1 MSKKHFSWLLVLT
14 IIIAAVIFLMPG
26 KTGHESEF
34 AVRPLIPGSETWVN
48 DVAKVRIVKAGNQ
61 TVATLSRGEQG
72 WRVEESQS
80 YPADWARLKGM
91 LAALAQAQVIE
102 PKTTN
107 PAYFDRLGLTDVADA
122 ASSGVM
128 VAIGEGDKA
137 ITLLIGH
144 AAQGRQGHYVRFA
157 DDDQA
162 LLIDRTV
169 EVATETRDWLDRS
182 IVDLKEAEVVEVTI
196 THADGEQ
203 VSVRKNSAD
212 DQNFTLQGLPKG
224 REIQSSWG
232 VNALGASLS
241 ELVLDEVVADSQI
254 DWTQAA
260 RVRVLTADGLEI
272 AAELVKSGEK
282 TWLRL
287 TAAAYAPEQKA
298 EQKAEQKVTQEDQK
312 KQDGETVEESATAEL
327 GKRVESINRRVGGW
341 AYAIPDYKSEVMSKR
356 LEDLLKPLKKD

>member
-14 IIIAAVIFLMPG
+14 VIIAAVIFLMPG

-34 AVRPLIPGSETWVN
+34 AERALIAAPQTWVN

-72 WRVEESQS
+72 WRVEEAHS
-80 YPADWARLKGM
+80 YPADWARLQGM
-91 LAALAQAQVIE
+91 LAALAQAQIIE

-107 PAYFDRLGLTDVADA
+107 PAYFDRLGLVDVTDA
-122 ASSGVM
+122 ASGAVM

-157 DDDQA
+157 GDDQA

-169 EVATETRDWLDRS
+169 EVATETKDWLDRS
-182 IVDLKEAEVVEVTI
+182 IIDLKEAEVVEVTI

-212 DQNFTLQGLPKG
+212 EQNFTLQGLPKG
-224 REIQSSWG
+224 RETQSSWG
-232 VNALGASLS
+232 VNALGGSLS
-241 ELVLDEVVADSQI
+241 GLVMDEVVADSEI
-254 DWTQAA
+254 DWSQANH
-260 RVRVLTADGLEI
+260 VRVLTADGLEI
-272 AAELVKSGEK
+272 TAELVKSEEK
-282 TWLRL
+282 SWLRL
-287 TAAAYAPEQKA
+287 AASAYAPEH
-298 EQKAEQKVTQEDQK
+298 KVTRTD
-312 KQDGETVEESATAEL
+312 EEKPDAAPMEEVAAAEL
-327 GKRVESINRRVGGW
+327 GKRVESINRRVGAW
-341 AYAIPDYKSEVMSKR
+341 AYAIPDYKAEVMSKR
-356 LEDLLKPLKKD
+356 LEDLLKPLQQD